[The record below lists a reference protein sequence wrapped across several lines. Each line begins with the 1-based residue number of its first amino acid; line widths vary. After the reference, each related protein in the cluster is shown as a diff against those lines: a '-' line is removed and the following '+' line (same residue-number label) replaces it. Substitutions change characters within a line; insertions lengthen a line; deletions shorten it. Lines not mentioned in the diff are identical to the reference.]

1 MKPLLLTLATPEDIP
16 ALAQLVNQAYRGDRS
31 RLGWTTEA
39 DLIDGTRIDE
49 PALRTLLDNPAGQL
63 IIGQSDEKLISCVY
77 VEKQS
82 DRLYLGMLTVDPQTQ
97 GQGIGKQMLAAADRY
112 AEEQECS
119 AITMTVVAQRPE
131 LIAWYER
138 HGFRPTGET
147 LPFPEETRFGVPRQT
162 LSLLVLRKAV

>member
-1 MKPLLLTLATPEDIP
+1 MKSLSLTIATPEDVP
-16 ALAQLVNQAYRGDRS
+16 ALVQLINQAYRGYRS

-63 IIGQSDEKLISCVY
+63 IIGRYDEQLISCVY
-77 VEKQS
+77 VEKQLDS
-82 DRLYLGMLTVDPQTQ
+82 LYLGMLTVDPQTQ

-112 AEEQECS
+112 AEEQGCS

-147 LPFPEETRFGVPRQT
+147 LPFPKGVRFGVPRQT
-162 LSLLVLRKAV
+162 LTLLVLRKVL